1 MQDASALAV
10 TTIGKTFDIVT
21 LIDEKHEN
29 TSCYTFIFRLLKYH
43 YVQENGYF
51 EPVQFSEISGKFSDI
66 LAAFSNGIN
75 ESTFKYHLLKYGEN
89 LKTVPIPNL
98 LEYLFNE
105 MTAPFF
111 ILQYCS
117 AVIWFLENA
126 YVYSIALLAASFILT
141 IVAYFFVRSS
151 QKKIQELA
159 YNDVPIKVYR
169 KGNRSQFDIVSSQ
182 FLVPGDLFVLEN
194 NMKLPCDVLLISGE
208 AIINESMLT
217 GESTPI
223 PKFPIEESLETDFDY
238 DTQKRY
244 IIFEGTGV
252 LQLKVKSSSK
262 FVLALVIRTSFMTL
276 KGQMI
281 RSILF
286 PQRKEDKFFKQ
297 ALKFLGVYFVLCM
310 ILYFEM
316 LAIMIKY
323 SLSEYFCFLR
333 LANTLISVFPPA
345 LNVYFQFPINFSVI
359 RLKQKGVLG
368 LQPQKMRDAGTIRI
382 CCFDKTGTLTENG
395 MDVYGYYDKNE
406 DENIRLVLSNAV
418 TQEDICHKLI
428 FKLMATCHNV
438 YLIDEVLMGDILE
451 IKMLEFSRWKF
462 IVSEKDK
469 AIFHVQSPTSE
480 ILDVVKIFEF
490 ESEFQC
496 MSTIVFDPKKQI
508 YHGFTKGAP
517 EKIMKI
523 CKTDSLPLNYTSIM
537 ESMAMQGFRILSL
550 ASNYLK
556 IDEKSLKTIG
566 RQTVECDLTF
576 LGFLIMENKMKEDT
590 PEVIQRLNEANL
602 ELKIIS
608 GDNPLTTIQATKES
622 RIISNEKTVVLFDID
637 DSFEGKIKTKEIYPQ
652 NQSNQT
658 IESPIKIESPQIP
671 ENKKINS
678 QKPCKQIN
686 NLVRIEEC
694 EMRSVSNLEIHE
706 ENIKEINKL
715 SSLYFSENEIEFAIS
730 GPFFEYITTSSLLS
744 KTQNL
749 LRTILL
755 KTKVFA
761 RIKPDQKGKIV
772 ESLRSLSQMGVAM
785 VGDGAND
792 CAALKKADVGI
803 SFTQADAS
811 FAAPFTST
819 HLSISCIETVLLEGR
834 ACLTALVEVFIYTE
848 CFNFVMLSGNVILI
862 HNLSHTND
870 FQDIIYVFVISIPLT
885 VCFGFSIPTRKL
897 THNFPDYDLFG
908 FYNMVQIF
916 GLMLIQ
922 GLSLLFAYIL
932 LICQEF
938 YHFQLYFENG
948 TYGNSNPENTVIYY
962 GSLYFLIV
970 YPLIILSSKPFKQG
984 VYRNYPLIIW
994 SIINFAYAILSN
1006 FVFECVL
1013 KSLKLVDF
1021 EVEFKFKFFIIYM
1034 ASLTLAGIFI
1044 FVVRKMKSVFKN

>member
-1 MQDASALAV
+1 MPILIPIKNSNIEGDYKIKSIRAIKISKLSSIVFFFLCLLTFGFLSLVAKWSKRVRFFLLYSECSLQDASALAV

-382 CCFDKTGTLTENG
+382 CCFDKTGTLTTNRIELNNIYANF
-395 MDVYGYYDKNE
+395 DFNKNLN
-406 DENIRLVLSNAV
+406 DLATNIIASS
-418 TQEDICHKLI
+418 
-428 FKLMATCHNV
+428 M
-438 YLIDEVLMGDILE
+438 IDMHSITKEILKQDILE
-451 IKMLEFSRWKF
+451 ELLI
-462 IVSEKDK
+462 
-469 AIFHVQSPTSE
+469 
-480 ILDVVKIFEF
+480 
-490 ESEFQC
+490 
-496 MSTIVFDPKKQI
+496 
-508 YHGFTKGAP
+508 
-517 EKIMKI
+517 
-523 CKTDSLPLNYTSIM
+523 
-537 ESMAMQGFRILSL
+537 
-550 ASNYLK
+550 NYL
-556 IDEKSLKTIG
+556 
-566 RQTVECDLTF
+566 
-576 LGFLIMENKMKEDT
+576 
-590 PEVIQRLNEANL
+590 
-602 ELKIIS
+602 
-608 GDNPLTTIQATKES
+608 
-622 RIISNEKTVVLFDID
+622 
-637 DSFEGKIKTKEIYPQ
+637 
-652 NQSNQT
+652 
-658 IESPIKIESPQIP
+658 
-671 ENKKINS
+671 
-678 QKPCKQIN
+678 
-686 NLVRIEEC
+686 
-694 EMRSVSNLEIHE
+694 
-706 ENIKEINKL
+706 
-715 SSLYFSENEIEFAIS
+715 SS
-730 GPFFEYITTSSLLS
+730 
-744 KTQNL
+744 
-749 LRTILL
+749 
-755 KTKVFA
+755 
-761 RIKPDQKGKIV
+761 
-772 ESLRSLSQMGVAM
+772 
-785 VGDGAND
+785 
-792 CAALKKADVGI
+792 
-803 SFTQADAS
+803 
-811 FAAPFTST
+811 
-819 HLSISCIETVLLEGR
+819 
-834 ACLTALVEVFIYTE
+834 
-848 CFNFVMLSGNVILI
+848 
-862 HNLSHTND
+862 
-870 FQDIIYVFVISIPLT
+870 
-885 VCFGFSIPTRKL
+885 
-897 THNFPDYDLFG
+897 
-908 FYNMVQIF
+908 
-916 GLMLIQ
+916 
-922 GLSLLFAYIL
+922 
-932 LICQEF
+932 
-938 YHFQLYFENG
+938 
-948 TYGNSNPENTVIYY
+948 
-962 GSLYFLIV
+962 
-970 YPLIILSSKPFKQG
+970 
-984 VYRNYPLIIW
+984 
-994 SIINFAYAILSN
+994 
-1006 FVFECVL
+1006 
-1013 KSLKLVDF
+1013 
-1021 EVEFKFKFFIIYM
+1021 
-1034 ASLTLAGIFI
+1034 
-1044 FVVRKMKSVFKN
+1044 